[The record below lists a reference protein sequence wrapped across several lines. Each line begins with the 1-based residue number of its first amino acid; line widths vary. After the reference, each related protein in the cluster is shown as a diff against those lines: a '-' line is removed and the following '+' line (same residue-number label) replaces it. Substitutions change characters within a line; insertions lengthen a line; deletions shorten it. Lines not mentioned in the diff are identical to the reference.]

1 MKKNYR
7 MANTCFNCKHSKASG
22 FDKYCLYCAIDDIEE
37 INNYE
42 WRYSHLIGI
51 NRICDEWESSNNE

>member
-7 MANTCFNCKHSKASG
+7 MANTC